1 MRHLFLTALLFTPS
15 LLHAAPETALPAGVV
30 DAFDSYCRLPGIL
43 VPQLQKVTDKASADA
58 HAPELR
64 KSLSKVYTVREKLHP
79 MPRLTPAQNQ
89 QIRLKYEK
97 RMRTE
102 WGRMYAEISR
112 LQEARCYHSAELTEA
127 FRLLCM
133 MIEK

>member
-1 MRHLFLTALLFTPS
+1 MRHLYLTALLFCPAV
-15 LLHAAPETALPAGVV
+15 LHAAPETALPASVRE
-30 DAFDSYCRLPGIL
+30 AFDAYCRLPQIL

-58 HAPELR
+58 QAPWLR
-64 KSLSKVYTVREKLHP
+64 KSLSEVYTVREKLHT

-89 QIRLKYEK
+89 QVRLKYEK

-112 LQEARCYHSAELTEA
+112 LQEAKCYQSAELTEV

>member
-1 MRHLFLTALLFTPS
+1 M
-15 LLHAAPETALPAGVV
+15 
-30 DAFDSYCRLPGIL
+30 
-43 VPQLQKVTDKASADA
+43 TDKASADA
-58 HAPELR
+58 QAPWLR
-64 KSLSKVYTVREKLHP
+64 KSLSEVYTVREKLHT

-89 QIRLKYEK
+89 QVRLKYEK

-112 LQEARCYHSAELTEA
+112 LQEAKCYQSAELTEV